1 MKETPNSALK
11 IDKIPD
17 PDKQGCDCSWV
28 KFAHTING
36 YEAAGGFAECAELV
50 EPGRAKTLTE
60 LRCALFF
67 MSRADRHS
75 GTDSTD
81 CPELHALLRKI
92 RAKVQAR
99 EFD

>member
-1 MKETPNSALK
+1 MKEIRNSSLKLGRIPN
-11 IDKIPD
+11 PD
-17 PDKQGCDCSWV
+17 GSINDWI

-36 YEAAGGFAECAELV
+36 YEAAGGFAECAELANL
-50 EPGRAKTLTE
+50 GLAKTLTE

-81 CPELHALLRKI
+81 CPELHTLLRKI
-92 RAKVQAR
+92 RANVQAR
-99 EFD
+99 ELD

>member
-1 MKETPNSALK
+1 MKEIRNSALK
-11 IDKIPD
+11 LDKIPD
-17 PDKQGCDCSWV
+17 PDGWIHDWV

-36 YEAAGGFAECAELV
+36 YEAAGGVAECAELV

-81 CPELHALLRKI
+81 CQELHTLLRKI
-92 RAKVQAR
+92 RAKVQAG
-99 EFD
+99 ELD

>member
-1 MKETPNSALK
+1 MKTIRNSALK

-17 PDKQGCDCSWV
+17 PDGRMTDWAR
-28 KFAHTING
+28 FAHTING
-36 YEAAGGFAECAELV
+36 YEVAGSFDECARLSND
-50 EPGRAKTLTE
+50 GQANTLTE

-75 GTDSTD
+75 DTDSTGS
-81 CPELHALLRKI
+81 PELHTLLRKI
-92 RAKVQAR
+92 RAKVIAR

>member
-1 MKETPNSALK
+1 MKEIPNSALK
-11 IDKIPD
+11 LDKIPD
-17 PDKQGCDCSWV
+17 PDKQRCDCDWV

-36 YEAAGGFAECAELV
+36 YEAAGGFAECAELAHS
-50 EPGRAKTLTE
+50 GHAKTLTE

-81 CPELHALLRKI
+81 SPELHTLLRQI

-99 EFD
+99 ELD